1 MESRKKIFFR
11 ADASLEIG
19 YGHFIR
25 SLALA
30 DMLKD
35 DFECIFYTQTPTDYQ
50 RKEAE
55 KVCELVALPADDDKF
70 QLFLDILTGNEI
82 VVLDNYFF
90 TTDYQR
96 QIKTKGCKLVCIDD
110 MHNKHYVAD
119 MVINHGNV
127 KPEQFDCEP
136 YTKFLLGERYKLL
149 RNPFLKPVWNKKRN
163 DEIVVN
169 MGGSDP
175 YRLTDKIVSLLLDI
189 DSAFQILVI
198 LGDGAYLSDNN
209 KRRVKVRS
217 KLTAEQMASIF
228 EASAFAILPNSTVS
242 IEAMSRGIPLLIGY
256 QADNQEEG
264 YKKSSSMKR
273 FVPLGNLR
281 EINLQ
286 ILSEAIKQIDDLSP
300 FLLDTS
306 QIKDNYLEAFN
317 SL

>member
-35 DFECIFYTQTPTDYQ
+35 DFECIFYTQSPTDYQ

-110 MHNKHYVAD
+110 MHNKHYLAD

-127 KPEQFDCEP
+127 KLESFDCEP
-136 YTKFLLGERYKLL
+136 YTKFLLGEKYKLL
-149 RNPFLKPVWNKKRN
+149 RKPFLMPISNKKRN
-163 DEIVVN
+163 NEIVLN

-175 YRLTDKIVSLLLDI
+175 YRLTDKIVSLLLRI

-198 LGDGAYLSDNN
+198 LGDCAYLSDSN
-209 KRRVKVRS
+209 KRRVKVCS
-217 KLTAEQMASIF
+217 KLTAEQMASVF
-228 EASAFAILPNSTVS
+228 ETSAFAILPNSTVS

-264 YKKSSSMKR
+264 YRKSASMRR
-273 FVPLGNLR
+273 FIPLGNLQ
-281 EINLQ
+281 EINLK
-286 ILSEAIKQIDDLSP
+286 ILSGAIKQLDDFSP

-306 QIKDNYLEAFN
+306 QIIDNYLGAFKI
-317 SL
+317 L